1 MFVTQISAI
10 MEIIE
15 LRIKNMRLSVI
26 FKLALVMA
34 ALLGI
39 LIQIGLFSGELH
51 LSVLNYFT
59 LMSNILC
66 LVYFFAAMVHEANRG
81 GTLLPTL
88 KGAVVL
94 GITVTGLVYH
104 FMLSGSFQ
112 MQGSLSLS
120 SMLLHYAVPV
130 MAVMDW
136 LLFSEKGR
144 YSRKSPFI
152 WLLVP
157 DGYFIYAVIRVALG
171 ASLGYGG
178 NRYPYPF
185 INVDALGWRQVLING
200 AVLNL
205 FFVVLG
211 LVFVIID
218 HLMARK
224 AAAHDI

>member
-1 MFVTQISAI
+1 M
-10 MEIIE
+10 
-15 LRIKNMRLSVI
+15 RIKNMRLSVI
-26 FKLALVMA
+26 FKLILVLA

-39 LIQIGLFSGELH
+39 LIQIGLLGGELR
-51 LSVLNYFT
+51 LSVLNYYT
-59 LMSNILC
+59 LMSNTLC
-66 LVYFFAAMVHEANRG
+66 LAYFFAAMVYEANRG
-81 GTLLPTL
+81 GTLLPAL

-94 GITVTGLVYH
+94 GITITGLVYH

-112 MQGSLSLS
+112 MQGTLSLS
-120 SMLLHYAVPV
+120 NMLLHYIVPV

-136 LLFSEKGR
+136 LLFSQKGR

-185 INVDALGWRQVLING
+185 LNADALGWRQVLING

-211 LVFVIID
+211 FVFVILD

-224 AAAHDI
+224 APARDI